1 MQEEEKMGSS
11 TSSTSQQAAAEDE
24 DETDRHPR
32 TGMNPQ
38 DTIGSLSTAMS
49 SLGISSRRKLENP
62 TRKFSDYNILKI
74 IGTGTFGKV
83 YLASL
88 KEKNLS

>member
-1 MQEEEKMGSS
+1 MMQEEEKKGSS
-11 TSSTSQQAAAEDE
+11 NSSTSQTGAAEEDE
-24 DETDRHPR
+24 ETDRHPL

-38 DTIGSLSTAMS
+38 DTIGSLTTAMS

-62 TRKFSDYNILKI
+62 TRRFSDYNILKI

-83 YLASL
+83 YLATL
-88 KEKNLS
+88 